1 MSIFQEIEFIKQ
13 GELSPEE
20 LDAFISV
27 LQLAGNML
35 GQKNTLERKPKEE
48 TGKLPSVDKSISELE
63 GMGVRIYGLDEPVGI
78 SKDGE
83 REISWDN
90 IAGYEHQKRYV
101 NIDISLVFFNYLNV
115 LYLIL

>member
-20 LDAFISV
+20 LDAFVSV
-27 LQLAGNML
+27 LQLAGNKL
-35 GQKNTLERKPKEE
+35 GQRSSLERKPKEE
-48 TGKLPSVDKSISELE
+48 TEKVPSVDKSISDLE

-83 REISWDN
+83 ISWDN

-101 NIDISLVFFNYLNV
+101 NMDISLVFFNYLNV

>member
-1 MSIFQEIEFIKQ
+1 MQEIEFIKQ

-27 LQLAGNML
+27 LQLAGNKL
-35 GQKNTLERKPKEE
+35 GQKSTLERKPREE
-48 TGKLPSVDKSISELE
+48 TEKVPSVDKSISDLE

-78 SKDGE
+78 LKDA
-83 REISWDN
+83 EISWDN

-101 NIDISLVFFNYLNV
+101 NLDIWLVLFNYLNF